1 MKFKDFFHIDE
12 LVGQYGNVK
21 AVCSP
26 LGIHR
31 AIRKGLIPTGISR
44 GRTSVSRMLSAG
56 KFRSPSRPSR
66 ITGLNRSTTT
76 PSVL

>member
-1 MKFKDFFHIDE
+1 MKFKDFFQLDE

-21 AVCSP
+21 AVSSP
-26 LGIHR
+26 LGMHR
-31 AIRKGLIPTGISR
+31 AIKKGLTPTGISR

-66 ITGLNRSTTT
+66 IIAPNKSMTT